1 MKKILAII
9 VLLCA
14 LGVSASAADMT
25 FTPEGEG
32 KWIYCNNPEAIRNQ
46 DLMNSDDN
54 PPSYIMN
61 TKILNRIYMTFLFV
75 I

>member
-32 KWIYCNNPEAIRNQ
+32 KWITATIPKQSEIR
-46 DLMNSDDN
+46 
-54 PPSYIMN
+54 
-61 TKILNRIYMTFLFV
+61 T
-75 I
+75 